1 MPSSNEYFFSFGN
14 EFDSIRFTISL
25 NLHYLADFAA
35 AYLLKLKATEKEV
48 SSSHRS
54 HSQNEPEKEEDDS
67 N

>member
-1 MPSSNEYFFSFGN
+1 MNPVFSIN
-14 EFDSIRFTISL
+14 VIRFKISL
-25 NLHYLADFAA
+25 NLRYLADFAA

-48 SSSHRS
+48 PSSHRS